1 MTIHQNLL
9 PISPKQDRRK
19 YKFNEHLLENAPP
32 MTAHDRNVILQNV
45 LCILSSAVRFFKRQ
59 LLITII
65 PDYNDPQ
72 TSPKCP
78 PLALRTFPGEIQQKA
93 RSEEVIRGSQFP
105 RNIMPDIVRPSFQ
118 DTGTSHDM
126 KAVGSDML
134 RRVSIVT
141 HERRGGGAYRVG
153 AKHSWSI
160 NG

>member
-1 MTIHQNLL
+1 MT
-9 PISPKQDRRK
+9 
-19 YKFNEHLLENAPP
+19 
-32 MTAHDRNVILQNV
+32 THDCNVILQNV

-65 PDYNDPQ
+65 PDYNDSQ

-105 RNIMPDIVRPSFQ
+105 RNVMPDIVRPSFQ
-118 DTGTSHDM
+118 DPSTSHDM
-126 KAVGSDML
+126 KAVSSDML
-134 RRVSIVT
+134 RRMSIVMR
-141 HERRGGGAYRVG
+141 ERRGGCTNRVR

-160 NG
+160 DG